1 VPLFGRRKQTE
12 EIQTA
17 AGCGE
22 HGPCRALAGIALA
35 DLPARLGLLITPASP
50 ALGPDPV
57 VQPFEGELVIVLCV
71 KGGRGQ
77 DGVTDALVIPEHLAN
92 QWSTTHDDL
101 WGWAHANLS
110 REQVNRQTFTAD
122 GGDSLHVVNGMGWPG
137 AAQVLQAE
145 AAFDLPLPYGAVVTL
160 PTSNVVCGVPIRS
173 AASLK
178 KIPFLIQLTSELR
191 TPDSGF
197 FGMDMYWYIDG
208 ELENLNARLQDGQ
221 DARMRVSTRF
231 KTMMESL
238 PTR

>member
-1 VPLFGRRKQTE
+1 MPLFGRRKQAG
-12 EIQTA
+12 EIQTT
-17 AGCGE
+17 GCDE
-22 HGPCRALAGIALA
+22 HGPCRALAGIATA
-35 DLPARLGLLITPASP
+35 DLPARLGLLITPADP

-57 VQPFEGELVIVLCV
+57 VQPFEGDLVIVLCV
-71 KGGRGQ
+71 KGSRGQ
-77 DGVTDALVIPEHLAN
+77 DGVTDVLVIPEHLAN
-92 QWSTTHDDL
+92 QWSVTRDEL

-160 PTSNVVCGVPIRS
+160 PTSNVVCGIPIRT
-173 AASLK
+173 AASLN
-178 KIPFLIQLTSELR
+178 KIPFLIQLTGELR
-191 TPDSGF
+191 PPDSGS
-197 FGMDMYWYIDG
+197 FGTDMYWYIDG

-238 PTR
+238 PTQ